1 MKKDQE
7 NWEIL
12 FKYIKGELSGKKKK
26 ELEARLKSDKELAL
40 DLEILKTMQ
49 ELEKTKGAEDKY
61 SGFRALSELQFQE
74 FKAGKK
80 HGKIPYGIRTYDSG
94 LRPANPDL
102 RGAFD
107 TETKDTHRLK
117 YKLGDLTLLIYSY
130 PVSSETFD
138 IRGRIMGIRENVP
151 ITVVIIS
158 GKTKFKSNCDE
169 SHVFEFIRVPAL
181 NYTLKIMRK
190 NKVIGLTDIQ
200 L

>member
-12 FKYIKGELSGKKKK
+12 LKYIKGELSAKEKKD
-26 ELEARLKSDKELAL
+26 LEARLKSDKELAL
-40 DLEILKTMQ
+40 DFEILKTTQ
-49 ELEKTKGAEDKY
+49 DLERTKGGEDKY
-61 SGFRALSELQFQE
+61 SGFRVLSELQFRE
-74 FKAGKK
+74 FKTGKK
-80 HGKIPYGIRTYDSG
+80 HGKIPYGIRTYDSE
-94 LRPANPDL
+94 LRPANPDV

-117 YKLGDLTLLIYSY
+117 YKLDDLTLLIYSY

-138 IRGRIMGIRENVP
+138 VRGRIIGMRENVP

-158 GKTKFKSNCDE
+158 GKTKFESICDE

-181 NYTLKIMRK
+181 NYTLKIMR
-190 NKVIGLTDIQ
+190 NDKVIGLADIK